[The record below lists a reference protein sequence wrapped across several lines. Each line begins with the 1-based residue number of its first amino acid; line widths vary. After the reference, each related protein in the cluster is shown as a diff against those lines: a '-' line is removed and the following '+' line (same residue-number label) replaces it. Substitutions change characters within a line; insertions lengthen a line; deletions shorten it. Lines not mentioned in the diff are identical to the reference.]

1 MFGWRHI
8 DTIGSAH
15 LLSSLHQK
23 GWLSCWMLRWF
34 RWLQCQPYPSRSY
47 FWRFVWTSFNCKLQN
62 NQYSIWVWYVPK
74 YFCIFTDRN
83 NALPVNLELI
93 LGIILPVLIMALCIT
108 LAYFLFIHK
117 KGISMCRVHKSV
129 LLESSPTPSSYPPSS
144 RSFGSESKF
153 KKGARSDCDYPLLG
167 VISGNGGPPSS
178 SGPGPYTLDE
188 SLSSQRTIKEL
199 VEETTGSGSG
209 LPILIQRTIARQ
221 INLEKEIGRGR

>member
-1 MFGWRHI
+1 MC
-8 DTIGSAH
+8 
-15 LLSSLHQK
+15 L
-23 GWLSCWMLRWF
+23 
-34 RWLQCQPYPSRSY
+34 
-47 FWRFVWTSFNCKLQN
+47 N
-62 NQYSIWVWYVPK
+62 NFLFP
-74 YFCIFTDRN
+74 TDRN

-144 RSFGSESKF
+144 SSIISSKSKF

>member
-1 MFGWRHI
+1 MDEDILIPSDQPIFCQASTKRDDFHVGCCDDFDGCNANLTLPDLI
-8 DTIGSAH
+8 FEGLYKH
-15 LLSSLHQK
+15 LLIASL
-23 GWLSCWMLRWF
+23 
-34 RWLQCQPYPSRSY
+34 
-47 FWRFVWTSFNCKLQN
+47 T
-62 NQYSIWVWYVPK
+62 NQYRIWVWYGLNF
-74 YFCIFTDRN
+74 FCIFTDRN

>member
-1 MFGWRHI
+1 MCLVC
-8 DTIGSAH
+8 A
-15 LLSSLHQK
+15 
-23 GWLSCWMLRWF
+23 
-34 RWLQCQPYPSRSY
+34 Y
-47 FWRFVWTSFNCKLQN
+47 N
-62 NQYSIWVWYVPK
+62 
-74 YFCIFTDRN
+74 IFLFPTDRS

-144 RSFGSESKF
+144 SSIISSKSKF

>member
-1 MFGWRHI
+1 MSMVWAWI
-8 DTIGSAH
+8 I
-15 LLSSLHQK
+15 
-23 GWLSCWMLRWF
+23 
-34 RWLQCQPYPSRSY
+34 
-47 FWRFVWTSFNCKLQN
+47 FVIT
-62 NQYSIWVWYVPK
+62 
-74 YFCIFTDRN
+74 TDRN

-144 RSFGSESKF
+144 CSSKF

>member
-1 MFGWRHI
+1 M
-8 DTIGSAH
+8 
-15 LLSSLHQK
+15 
-23 GWLSCWMLRWF
+23 
-34 RWLQCQPYPSRSY
+34 
-47 FWRFVWTSFNCKLQN
+47 
-62 NQYSIWVWYVPK
+62 PK
-74 YFCIFTDRN
+74 YFCIFPDRN